1 MSTHSS
7 PSQRKL
13 NVPLAQPVA
22 NLWRWLAEPHP
33 SIQEPERRRTRQL
46 SALLVVLIASGTL
59 AAIVTARVNG
69 TVSDF
74 RTILAAAIVLAIAYA
89 FNRARRYGLAAVLTV
104 GVVFASVWFVAITRR
119 QPGVLEFLIL
129 SLLSSSLFLSPRI
142 TILVFAAATA
152 STVLFWL
159 LVPGSSLTALIDT
172 GFFIGV
178 VGVMVIVGTTIRQR
192 DLEQIERQSLELAGK
207 IEERTPGEAA
217 LRDSEAELRALFAA
231 MSDVV
236 IVYDRDG
243 RYLEIAPTNASL
255 LYQPPDDMI
264 GRTLH
269 EVLPAPQADLLLE
282 RLLRALDTQRTVT
295 VDYSL
300 IIGGREIWFAGAI
313 SPMKGD
319 VAILVAH
326 DLTNRQRSEVALRES
341 EARFRNLVER
351 LPGIAYIAEHG
362 EGGAWHYVS
371 PQIETI
377 LGFTPDEWMADPHL
391 WFKQLHP
398 DDRER
403 ALADD
408 AEDWERGVSK
418 GEAPEY
424 RLFRRDDSA
433 VWVRDEAVLVLDD
446 AGQPLYW
453 QGVLYDVTERKQAE
467 QALQESERRFR
478 ALIENSLDAITLFGP
493 DGTVVYD
500 SPAAPG
506 LLGYST
512 NGLVGRNA
520 FEFVHPDD
528 LERVKALFGQM
539 LQDSHARVSGIFRFQ
554 HKNGSWRWIEGTG
567 TNLLGE
573 PSVRAIVRNYR
584 DITDRRQAEEQIQRR
599 AE

>member
-1 MSTHSS
+1 M
-7 PSQRKL
+7 
-13 NVPLAQPVA
+13 
-22 NLWRWLAEPHP
+22 
-33 SIQEPERRRTRQL
+33 
-46 SALLVVLIASGTL
+46 LVVLIASGTL

-129 SLLSSSLFLSPRI
+129 SLLLSSLFLSPRI

-207 IEERTPGEAA
+207 LEERTPGEAA

-282 RLLRALDTQRTVT
+282 RLQRALDTQRTVT

-453 QGVLYDVTERKQAE
+453 QGVLYDVTERKRAE
-467 QALQESERRFR
+467 QALQDSERRFR

-539 LQDSHARVSGIFRFQ
+539 LPFRLGGYLVGSTSQTTGQPTITISQTYRVGS
-554 HKNGSWRWIEGTG
+554 NGNPPIEAFT
-567 TNLLGE
+567 
-573 PSVRAIVRNYR
+573 Y
-584 DITDRRQAEEQIQRR
+584 
-599 AE
+599 